1 MLPTSFES
9 AGTGIPKQFVNFD
22 HQYLKAEEHVYEC
35 YLFNRLH
42 LNTDMILDSKR
53 YFPTGHRT

>member
-9 AGTGIPKQFVNFD
+9 AGTGIPKQFVSVD
-22 HQYLKAEEHVYEC
+22 HQYLKAEEHVYEY

-42 LNTDMILDSKR
+42 FNIDMIFDSKR
-53 YFPTGHRT
+53 YFPPGHRM